1 MKKVPLAATGSLFAL
16 ATILAGSPVLAQP
29 TPATSQPAATAGNE
43 EQEIV
48 VTARKRQE
56 SILKVPVI
64 ETVIPQEQI
73 QQLQIRDLKD
83 ITRIAPSLMIGTSV
97 LSIGQLVTIRGVG
110 TSSTDPGIDQS
121 VSLNVDGLSL
131 GQGLAFSSGMFDVQ
145 QIEVLKGPQALFYGK
160 SSPGGVI
167 VLRTADPGDEVEFI
181 GRAGYELEA
190 HTTRGEA
197 IFSAPLSST
206 FGVRIAGMAQW
217 TDGYYFNKAIG
228 LPSTGSFT
236 PRHDREGP
244 GLTYQIRG
252 TFLWK
257 PTTQFD
263 ARLKLNL
270 VHDRYENGEN
280 FQLVSCPE
288 GVTAP
293 LGIPF
298 IGGGEECKKNR
309 TSHVVYYD
317 PTKYPGILFNGIP
330 MVDTLQRYGTL
341 ELNYRP
347 ADHVTLTSVT
357 GYYNLHSH
365 SLLNTSFTTFAA
377 PIIAAINPRFRRQ
390 DFTEEVRLNSDFSS
404 PLNFTAGAF
413 YQDGKVSDR
422 VTIIGNLAYGFPPV
436 LQDGLNRFKIKTYSV
451 FGQLRYKIMPE
462 LELAAGARW
471 TDETRRQNPVLFPS
485 LTDSSLTGPFLIP
498 PKSASNLVGVI
509 TPKLHSSRIS
519 PEATITWTPTDDLTV
534 FASYKRA
541 SKSGSFSI
549 ATPQSRKSNG
559 QYLDN
564 SFGDEK
570 VQGFEGGVK
579 GRLLDR
585 QLTFSLAGFDY
596 KYIGLQVGA
605 IEPTVGA
612 VPKIRTVNAGSGRA
626 YGAEL
631 DLTYRPH
638 GIEGLTLNG
647 SLNWLHARF
656 IKLNNVPCFGGQTIA
671 AGCNQQFTA
680 SAANLQGPPPPAG
693 PPAALPGAVFVSGQW
708 GYYFAQ
714 DLSGT
719 PFVRAPNWAAVFGF
733 NYEMPVGHDWKLIF
747 TNSNQYVGSMRTDL
761 GLRSDYT
768 QKAYWKFDAG
778 VTVQSPDDQFEF
790 AVLGKNITAKHTS
803 NNCNN
808 ANFAGGL
815 LGGEITGGTTSGLA
829 GIDELGCYMD
839 PGREIWF
846 RVTVHPRLKR

>member
-16 ATILAGSPVLAQP
+16 ATILATSPAFAQP
-29 TPATSQPAATAGNE
+29 APATNRPTATAENG

-56 SILKVPVI
+56 SVLKVPVI

-83 ITRIAPSLMIGTSV
+83 ITRIAPGLMIGTSV

-121 VSLNVDGLSL
+121 VSLNVDGMSL

-145 QIEVLKGPQALFYGK
+145 QVEVLKGPQALFYGK

-167 VLRTADPGDEVEFI
+167 VLRTADPGDQTEFI

-197 IFSAPLSST
+197 IFSTPLSST
-206 FGVRIAGMAQW
+206 LGVRIAGMAQW
-217 TDGYYFNKAIG
+217 TDGYYFNKAVAA
-228 LPSTGSFT
+228 LPGTGAIPTRDS
-236 PRHDREGP
+236 REGP

-252 TFLWK
+252 TLLWK
-257 PTTQFD
+257 PTPQFD

-270 VHDRYENGEN
+270 VHDRYVNGEN
-280 FQLVSCPE
+280 FQLVSCPD
-288 GVTAP
+288 GLVPP
-293 LGIPF
+293 LGVPW
-298 IGGGEECKKNR
+298 IGGGEDCKKDR
-309 TSHVVYYD
+309 TSRVVYYD
-317 PTKYPGILFNGIP
+317 PRNFPNILFNGIP
-330 MVDTLQRYGTL
+330 TVDTLQRYGTL

-347 ADHVTLTSVT
+347 VEHLTLTSVT
-357 GYYNLHSH
+357 AYYNLHSH
-365 SLLNTSFTTFAA
+365 SLLNTHFSTFAGPLIDA
-377 PIIAAINPRFRRQ
+377 QNPRFRRT
-390 DFTEEVRLNSDFSS
+390 DVTEELRLNSDFTT
-404 PLNFTAGAF
+404 PLNFTLGAF
-413 YQDGKVSDR
+413 YQDAKVSDR
-422 VTIIGNLAYGFPPV
+422 VVIIGNPAYGIPNFRP

-451 FGQLRYKIMPE
+451 FGQLRYKIVPQ

-471 TDETRRQNPVLFPS
+471 TDETRKQNPLLFPS
-485 LTDSSLTGPFLIP
+485 LTDFVAAPFAP
-498 PKSASNLVGVI
+498 AVI
-509 TPKLHSSRIS
+509 TPKIHSSRVS

-638 GIEGLTLNG
+638 AIEGLTLNG

-656 IKLNNVPCFGGQTIA
+656 IELNNVPCYGGQTVA
-671 AGCNQQFTA
+671 LGCNQQKDLATGLF
-680 SAANLQGPPPPAG
+680 
-693 PPAALPGAVFVSGQW
+693 
-708 GYYFAQ
+708 FAQ

-719 PFVRAPNWAAVFGF
+719 PFIRAPNWTAVFGF

-778 VTVQSPDDQFEF
+778 ITVQSPDDQFEF

-815 LGGEITGGTTSGLA
+815 AGGQITGGTTSGPA